1 MDIRSKSKLNM
12 FWIALLL
19 LVVLCSCLILSTLSW
34 LLQTYNFVDENSN
47 IGKIEVAIY
56 ADGSKVTGT
65 TTVVDGVTRWQCN
78 SPYVVSSGSVL
89 RTLNLKCR
97 NEGTIDA
104 ILRATI
110 SIYYME
116 GTNKST
122 ALIVSTTPTTS
133 GTINLDTTNWVKQFP
148 SETVACGY
156 MFLNSK
162 LEPYTTKTINDGTIS
177 SSTNANGEIPI
188 INQILVSEAQKN
200 VVFYVDVT
208 LDAVAY
214 SGNIYKK
221 IEDGQTTPADI
232 PVYAYPFGT
241 KETLPSAWT
250 AWR

>member
-1 MDIRSKSKLNM
+1 MDIRSKSKLNIV
-12 FWIALLL
+12 WIALLL

-34 LLQTYNFVDENSN
+34 LLKTYNYFDENSN

-56 ADGSKVTGT
+56 ADGTKVTGT
-65 TTVVDGVTRWQCN
+65 TVEEGGVTRWQCN
-78 SPYVVSSGSVL
+78 SPYVVSSGNVL
-89 RTLNLKCR
+89 RSLNLKCR

-104 ILRATI
+104 LVRATI

-122 ALIVSTTPTTS
+122 ALIVSTTPTIS
-133 GTINLDTTNWVKQFP
+133 GTINLDTTNWIKQFP

-162 LEPYTTKTINDGTIS
+162 LEPYTTNTINDGTITP
-177 SSTNANGEIPI
+177 STNANGEISI
-188 INQILVSEAQKN
+188 VNQILVSEAQKD

-214 SGNIYKK
+214 SGNIYQK
-221 IEDGQTTPADI
+221 IEDGETTSADI